1 MLKNLV
7 LAKKIKDQRGE
18 LDALQGKDADFKAR
32 EESLLADID
41 AAQTKEEREA
51 VESAVSA
58 FDAEFETHEKA
69 KAALSDSITALENE
83 LSALEQKPLPVP
95 ANAGAE
101 NNRERMNT
109 MLPANLDIRAL
120 PMSCRAFD
128 ALPLDQRKSI
138 VAQEDVQNFL
148 AQLRDFSK
156 ARASVTGA
164 ELTIP
169 VIFLDIINQNRFRY
183 SKLLRRVRVRTV
195 RGEARQ
201 TIGGTIPE
209 AVWTECCGA
218 LNELNFVF
226 NQVVMECYKLG
237 GFILIC
243 NSLLRDSD
251 LDLVGELIEMISE
264 ALGKAKDKAILYGKG
279 GAYKMPL
286 GIVTRLAQESQPAG
300 YPANA
305 PAWVD
310 LHSTNIITINGPSLD
325 GAAFWAALRVA
336 AGKTF
341 TLYNRGEMSWCM
353 NSKTYAYLES
363 KAIATTMT
371 GEWVAIIGG
380 RLPIVSGDIDV
391 LEFMPD
397 YDIVGGYFDLYLWAQ
412 REGVEL
418 GTDMNGFTL
427 RVKDNTLLWG
437 KERGDGQPII
447 PGAFV
452 AMNIYNQSVTT
463 TMTFAGDT
471 ANDADLEALT
481 VGALSLSPS
490 FDAGVVTYTASAT
503 NATASAAVTATPAQ
517 NGAAIGITVT
527 APNGSVKNVVNG
539 QAAALAVGANVIAV
553 TVKNGNAVKVY
564 TVTVT
569 RASS

>member
-1 MLKNLV
+1 M
-7 LAKKIKDQRGE
+7 
-18 LDALQGKDADFKAR
+18 
-32 EESLLADID
+32 
-41 AAQTKEEREA
+41 
-51 VESAVSA
+51 
-58 FDAEFETHEKA
+58 
-69 KAALSDSITALENE
+69 
-83 LSALEQKPLPVP
+83 
-95 ANAGAE
+95 
-101 NNRERMNT
+101 
-109 MLPANLDIRAL
+109 
-120 PMSCRAFD
+120 
-128 ALPLDQRKSI
+128 
-138 VAQEDVQNFL
+138 
-148 AQLRDFSK
+148 
-156 ARASVTGA
+156 
-164 ELTIP
+164 
-169 VIFLDIINQNRFRY
+169 
-183 SKLLRRVRVRTV
+183 
-195 RGEARQ
+195 
-201 TIGGTIPE
+201 
-209 AVWTECCGA
+209 
-218 LNELNFVF
+218 
-226 NQVVMECYKLG
+226 
-237 GFILIC
+237 
-243 NSLLRDSD
+243 
-251 LDLVGELIEMISE
+251 
-264 ALGKAKDKAILYGKG
+264 
-279 GAYKMPL
+279 
-286 GIVTRLAQESQPAG
+286 
-300 YPANA
+300 
-305 PAWVD
+305 
-310 LHSTNIITINGPSLD
+310 
-325 GAAFWAALRVA
+325 A

-463 TMTFAGDT
+463 AMTFAGDT

-517 NGAAIGITVT
+517 NGAEIGITVT
-527 APNGSVKNVVNG
+527 APNGTVKNVVNG